1 MNNFGPAVFPQKKK
15 DSMQIKFFKT
25 PLAFRKWL
33 EKNHDKSQELWV
45 GFYKKSSGKPSI
57 TWPEAV
63 DQLLCFGW
71 IDGVRKSVDEESYT
85 IRVTPRKPRSVWS
98 AINLKRVDG
107 LTKMGLMH
115 PAGLAVFQ
123 ARDPKKSG
131 LYSFENRPQ
140 KLEPKYEKRLR
151 ANKKAWE
158 FFQAQPPWYRRTASW
173 WVLSA
178 KKEETRLKR
187 LATLIADSAQG
198 KTIAPLKRPARQTKN
213 KT

>member
-1 MNNFGPAVFPQKKK
+1 
-15 DSMQIKFFKT
+15 MQIKFFAT
-25 PLAFRKWL
+25 PAALRKWL
-33 EKNHDKSQELWV
+33 EKNHDTVQELWV

-71 IDGVRKSVDEESYT
+71 IDGVRKSVDDESYT

-98 AINLKRVDG
+98 AINLKRVEE

-140 KLEPKYEKRLR
+140 KLAPKYEKKLR
-151 ANKKAWE
+151 ANKTAWE

>member
-1 MNNFGPAVFPQKKK
+1 
-15 DSMQIKFFKT
+15 MQIKFFAT
-25 PLAFRKWL
+25 PATLRTWL
-33 EKNHDKSQELWV
+33 EKNHGKAHELWV

-71 IDGVRKSVDEESYT
+71 IDGVRKSVDDESYT

-98 AINLKRVDG
+98 AINLKRVEE

-140 KLEPKYEKRLR
+140 KLAPKYEKKLR

-173 WVLSA
+173 WVSNA

-198 KTIAPLKRPARQTKN
+198 KTIAPLKRPARQTKT

>member
-1 MNNFGPAVFPQKKK
+1 
-15 DSMQIKFFKT
+15 MQIKFFAT
-25 PLAFRKWL
+25 PAALRTWL
-33 EKNHDKSQELWV
+33 EKNHGKAHELWV

-71 IDGVRKSVDEESYT
+71 IDGVRKSVDDESYT

-98 AINLKRVDG
+98 AINLKRVEE

-140 KLEPKYEKRLR
+140 KLAPKYEKKLR

-173 WVLSA
+173 WVSNA

-198 KTIAPLKRPARQTKN
+198 KTIAPLKRPARQTKT

>member
-1 MNNFGPAVFPQKKK
+1 
-15 DSMQIKFFKT
+15 MQIKFFAT
-25 PLAFRKWL
+25 PAALRKWL
-33 EKNHDKSQELWV
+33 EKNHDKTHELWV
-45 GFYKKSSGKPSI
+45 GFYKKSSGKSSI

-71 IDGVRKSVDEESYT
+71 IDGVRKSVDDESYA

-98 AINLKRVDG
+98 AVNLKRVEE

-123 ARDPKKSG
+123 ARDLKKSG

-140 KLEPKYEKRLR
+140 KLAPKYEKQMRV
-151 ANKKAWE
+151 NKKAWE

>member
-1 MNNFGPAVFPQKKK
+1 
-15 DSMQIKFFKT
+15 MQIKFFAT
-25 PLAFRKWL
+25 PAALRTWL
-33 EKNHDKSQELWV
+33 EKNHDKAQELWV
-45 GFYKKSSGKPSI
+45 GFYKKSSAKPSI

-71 IDGVRKSVDEESYT
+71 IDGVRKSVDDESYT

-98 AINLKRVDG
+98 AINLKRVEE

-140 KLEPKYEKRLR
+140 KLAPKYEKKLR
-151 ANKKAWE
+151 ANKTAWE